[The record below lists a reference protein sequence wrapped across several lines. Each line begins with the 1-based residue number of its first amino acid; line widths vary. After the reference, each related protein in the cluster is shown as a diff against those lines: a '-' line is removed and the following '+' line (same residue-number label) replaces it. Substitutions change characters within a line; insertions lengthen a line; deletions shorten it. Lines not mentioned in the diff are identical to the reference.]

1 MARQSFSDKL
11 RKIANK
17 QLKEVDQSVCKIA
30 RDFCHS
36 VVELTPVGKSEYES
50 RGGRTWENIPGE
62 LVNNWQPAVNSI
74 NTSLQQRPGPSK
86 TGAHKRIDTTIV
98 NGTFKQDAYISFT
111 NATPYVNL
119 AEKIGWP
126 EPRWSGKTGPYA
138 MVSRSIAEI
147 LSKYGY

>member
-1 MARQSFSDKL
+1 MARQSFAYKL

-30 RDFCHS
+30 RDLCHS
-36 VVELTPVGKSEYES
+36 VVELTPVGLSEYP
-50 RGGRTWENIPGE
+50 GGLINVPGE

-98 NGTFKQDAYISFT
+98 NGTFKQDGYISFT
-111 NATPYVNL
+111 NATHYVNL

>member
-1 MARQSFSDKL
+1 MARQSFADKL

-17 QLKEVDQSVCKIA
+17 QLKEVDQNVCKIA

-36 VVELTPVGKSEYES
+36 VVELTPVGLSEYP
-50 RGGRTWENIPGE
+50 GGLINVPGE

-86 TGAHKRIDTTIV
+86 TGAHKRIDTIIV
-98 NGTFKQDAYISFT
+98 NGTFKQDGYISFT

>member
-36 VVELTPVGKSEYES
+36 VVALTPVGLSEYP
-50 RGGRTWENIPGE
+50 GGLINVPGE

-74 NTSLQQRPGPSK
+74 NTSLQQRPGPSQ
-86 TGAHKRIDTTIV
+86 TGAHKRIDTIIV
-98 NGTFKQDAYISFT
+98 NGTFKQDGYISFT

>member
-1 MARQSFSDKL
+1 MARQSFSDKI

-30 RDFCHS
+30 RDFCRS
-36 VVELTPVGKSEYES
+36 VVELTPVGLSEYP
-50 RGGRTWENIPGE
+50 GGLINVPGE

-86 TGAHKRIDTTIV
+86 TGAHKRIDTIIV
-98 NGTFKQDAYISFT
+98 NGTFKQDGYISFT